1 MSTLLFAFIVV
12 LLLATIGTL
21 FGGLA
26 SMGAGG
32 ALDDR
37 NSERLMFARVGLQA
51 LAVVLVLML
60 FVVGH

>member
-1 MSTLLFAFIVV
+1 MSTLIFAFIVI
-12 LLLATIGTL
+12 LLLATVGSL

-26 SMGAGG
+26 SMGIGG

-60 FVVGH
+60 FVIGH

>member
-1 MSTLLFAFIVV
+1 MSSLILAFIV
-12 LLLATIGTL
+12 LALLATVGSL
-21 FGGLA
+21 FGGLV
-26 SMGAGG
+26 SMGIGG
-32 ALDDR
+32 AVDER